1 MNSLFPLR
9 LLPTKNQPFP
19 KVSTKL
25 LLLAAVLGIG
35 LDAQSQSANC
45 GAASDAGG
53 TLNSTVSTA
62 FVGEL
67 SADPSRT
74 GESSGLDLVEFYFTD
89 PNDIISDPLTGAVG
103 PRVIGS
109 NASGRIDP
117 ADLGLGFG
125 DEFCVTSL
133 SISLSVLQRQIDT
146 LYAGNFLGVPCCDFA
161 ELSQGLDVCSIM
173 VDQGIVTGS
182 DVTNLAEII
191 DFGVAYGVSATF
203 ESVIYL
209 IDSVINI
216 VPPGSPCTSGDFMCY
231 AYSNT
236 LCYTVDTGGT
246 LSLQEL
252 QMPSFISNYQAGPNP
267 VSGTSYQIRF
277 ESAWT
282 GDAQWIITD
291 MAGRTLNQGAQRVAL
306 GSNDLSFEFSNLPAG
321 MYALQLQGED
331 WKLNARV
338 AVR

>member
-1 MNSLFPLR
+1 MNLLFPLR
-9 LLPTKNQPFP
+9 LLPTKNQSFA
-19 KVSTKL
+19 KAAIKL
-25 LLLAAVLGIG
+25 FMLAAVLGMG
-35 LDAQSQSANC
+35 LNAQSQSANC

-53 TLNSTVSTA
+53 TLNTAVTTA

-67 SADPSRT
+67 SADPERT
-74 GESSGLDLVEFYFTD
+74 GESSGLDLIEYYFSD
-89 PNDIISDPLTGAVG
+89 PNDLITDALTGTTG

-109 NASGRIDP
+109 NATGRIDP

-146 LYAGNFLGVPCCDFA
+146 LYDGLFLGVPCCDFA

-173 VDQGIVTGS
+173 VDQGINSGA
-182 DVTNLAEII
+182 DVTNLEEII

-236 LCYTVDTGGT
+236 VCYTVDTGGT
-246 LSLQEL
+246 LSLQEPE
-252 QMPSFISNYQAGPNP
+252 MPSFITNYQAGPNP
-267 VSGTSYQIRF
+267 VSGTPYQIRF

-291 MAGRTLNQGAQRVAL
+291 LAGRTVNQGVQQVAI
-306 GSNDLSFEFSNLPAG
+306 GSNDLSFEFTNLPAG